1 MSLNQLGNLINHTN
15 VLIIYG
21 ICAGGLKD
29 KMALLG
35 TEYASSDEENLP
47 SISYDSKTT
56 STTAV
61 IAAPEVSLDVWSYLL
76 SLLNAHANIM

>member
-1 MSLNQLGNLINHTN
+1 
-15 VLIIYG
+15 
-21 ICAGGLKD
+21 
-29 KMALLG
+29 MALLG

-76 SLLNAHANIM
+76 SLLNAHVNIM